1 MDFELSDE
9 QRQLAD
15 SLERLLA
22 QQYGIEQR
30 RAIIASADGFSGE
43 MWGRFAELGILSLPV
58 SEAAGGFGGGA
69 VDLMRPMALMGEAL
83 VVEPVLAQLVA
94 ARLLDRALGQGGSGS
109 QQAAHAAL
117 QGAVT
122 GEQRIAWAR
131 PSAYDEAPCSATRDG
146 DGWILEGSF
155 TGVTGG
161 AGADWL
167 LLQTGSGSAGGK
179 ASGDGGAGEAAIFL
193 LPAST
198 PGLQLRA
205 VRALDDQRAADLRLG
220 GVRARAAQ
228 CVASGRAA
236 LEVLEDAGDFAS
248 ALLAA
253 EAAGLVDFACRTTL
267 EYLKT
272 RKQFGTT
279 IGSFQA
285 LQHRIVDLF
294 VELEQVRSMAALA
307 CSKVD
312 AAAAGQIPAA
322 ERTKA
327 VAAARVLVGKAA
339 DKVAQESVQL
349 HGGMGMAE
357 ELKISHTFKRLT
369 MLARQF
375 GNVDHFIDRFVAA
388 DRQLAVTTP
397 G

>member
-22 QQYGIEQR
+22 QQYDIEQR
-30 RAIIASADGFSGE
+30 RAIIASADGFSAA
-43 MWGRFAELGILSLPV
+43 MWARFAELGILGLPV
-58 SEAAGGFGGGA
+58 SEQAGGFGGGA
-69 VDLMRPMALMGEAL
+69 VDLMRPMALLGDAL

-94 ARLLDRALGQGGSGS
+94 ARLLDRSLPAGDGDSRK
-109 QQAAHAAL
+109 AAGDAL
-117 QGAVT
+117 QGAIT
-122 GEQRIAWAR
+122 GERRIAWAR
-131 PSAYDEAPCSATRDG
+131 ASAHDDGPCSATRDG
-146 DGWILEGSF
+146 DGWLLEGRC

-167 LLQTGSGSAGGK
+167 LVETGSGGPA
-179 ASGDGGAGEAAIFL
+179 DEADAAVFL

-198 PGLQLRA
+198 PGIELRA
-205 VRALDDQRAADLRLG
+205 VRALDDQRVADLRIG
-220 GVRARAAQ
+220 GVRAQAAQ
-228 CVASGRAA
+228 RLASGKAA
-236 LEVLEDAGDFAS
+236 REALEDAGDFAS

-253 EAAGLVDFACRTTL
+253 EAVGLVDFACRTTL

-294 VELEQVRSMAALA
+294 VELEQVRSVAALA

-312 AAAAGQIPAA
+312 AAAAGQVSAA
-322 ERTKA
+322 ERAKA

-375 GNVDHFIDRFVAA
+375 GDVDHFIDRFVAA
-388 DRQLAVTTP
+388 DRQLGDSA
-397 G
+397 GG

>member
-15 SLERLLA
+15 SLERLLG

-30 RAIIASADGFSGE
+30 RAIVRSDEGASPA

-69 VDLMRPMALMGEAL
+69 VDLMRPMALIGEAL

-94 ARLLDRALGQGGSGS
+94 ARLLDRALAGRSGEAADLL
-109 QQAAHAAL
+109 QQ
-117 QGAVT
+117 AVT
-122 GEQRIAWAR
+122 GEQRLAWAR
-131 PSAYDEAPCSATRDG
+131 PSSFDEGPCTATPTDG
-146 DGWILEGSF
+146 GWTLQGTC
-155 TGVTGG
+155 TGVIGA

-167 LLQTGSGSAGGK
+167 LLDA
-179 ASGDGGAGEAAIFL
+179 GDGDDAAVFLVQATAAGIER
-193 LPAST
+193 
-198 PGLQLRA
+198 RA
-205 VRALDDQRAADLRLG
+205 LRALDDQPAADLRLS
-220 GVRARAAQ
+220 GVRVPDTQRIATGAAAREAIEE
-228 CVASGRAA
+228 AS
-236 LEVLEDAGDFAS
+236 DFAS
-248 ALLAA
+248 ALLSA
-253 EAAGLVDFACRTTL
+253 EAVGLVDFACRTTL

-312 AAAAGQIPAA
+312 AAAAGQIPAV
-322 ERTKA
+322 ERQKA

-369 MLARQF
+369 LLARQF
-375 GNVDHFIDRFVAA
+375 GDVDHFLDRFVAA
-388 DRQLAVTTP
+388 DRQLATSADA
-397 G
+397 

>member
-15 SLERLLA
+15 SLERLLG

-30 RAIIASADGFSGE
+30 RAIIASADGFSAG
-43 MWGRFAELGILSLPV
+43 MWARFAELGILSLPV
-58 SEAAGGFGGGA
+58 SEQAGGFGGGA
-69 VDLMRPMALMGEAL
+69 VDLMRPMALLGDAL

-94 ARLLDRALGQGGSGS
+94 ARLLDRTLQRGGGSAPE
-109 QQAAHAAL
+109 AARKAL
-117 QGAVT
+117 QGAIT
-122 GEQRIAWAR
+122 GEQRLAWAR
-131 PSAYDEAPCSATRDG
+131 SSAYDENPCSATRNG
-146 DGWILEGSF
+146 DGWVLKGSC

-167 LLQTGSGSAGGK
+167 LVETGTGGP
-179 ASGDGGAGEAAIFL
+179 GGNAKDAAVFL
-193 LPAST
+193 LQASAT
-198 PGLQLRA
+198 GIDLRS
-205 VRALDDQRAADLRLG
+205 VRALDDQRVADLRLG
-220 GVRARAAQ
+220 GVRAQAAQ
-228 CVASGRAA
+228 CLASGQAA
-236 LEVLEDAGDFAS
+236 RDALDDAGDFAS

-253 EAAGLVDFACRTTL
+253 EAVGLVDFACRTTL

-294 VELEQVRSMAALA
+294 VELEQVRSVAALA

-322 ERTKA
+322 ERAKA

-339 DKVAQESVQL
+339 DKVARESVQL

-375 GNVDHFIDRFVAA
+375 GDVDHFIDRFVAA
-388 DRQLAVTTP
+388 DRQLGESTVT
-397 G
+397 